1 MINFIHNSTLKS
13 KLLITYFLLV
23 AGPIILISLFF
34 TNQLTSTA
42 RQNSESQAELF
53 VSQFHESSLQRLTT
67 YYELVNVIGKSPS
80 IINMPE
86 MVFKEDYEILKY
98 YTDHIQPIVDIIES
112 RIPNVSIRTFTKKLS
127 IPFSRVTNN
136 VFDDLPV
143 YGFPAMDNLEFPGIN
158 WFTTTTLSANKKRA
172 LCAFFLLRDN
182 NYFNNPLAVI
192 SLFFDESD
200 LYSLIS
206 KEKDGNNIVFLLNDK
221 DEIITTTERN
231 LLSEKVPKT
240 ITDFLTTSDSSDR
253 TGLFAT
259 LKPKTDSTYITFNSN
274 RYILVREPLD
284 QPEINIFDWE
294 IVYLKNVNSFLSF
307 QKSVWI
313 ISSIV
318 SLISILISYLIV
330 FIIINNIT
338 TRFSSV
344 IHKIENIKSGYYKLP
359 RSPEK
364 KDEFGILEESFDTML
379 ERIDHLVNSVF
390 IGEINRNKLEV
401 EKKEAELIAL
411 RNQINPHFL
420 FNTLE
425 TVRMNLI
432 SINDQ
437 ENASIVKLIADN
449 FRISLANKKDT
460 YTLKDE
466 LRFVDNYVKIQR
478 YRFKDKITFT
488 KKIPTDLL
496 KLPIP
501 ELIIQPLIENSFY
514 HGLEKKIEN
523 GSVVLEILIENN
535 RVFIT
540 VTDDGVGMS
549 ESKKNELNNLIT
561 NTQTLQVDIRTRRM
575 ALRNIYSRLFRM
587 YESELTFAIKSE
599 SNVGTEIAISFPI
612 QIGELS

>member
-1 MINFIHNSTLKS
+1 MINFLHNSTLKS
-13 KLLITYFLLV
+13 KLLITYFFLV
-23 AGPIILISLFF
+23 ACPIILISLFF

-42 RQNSESQAELF
+42 RQNSENQAELF

-67 YYELVNVIGKSPS
+67 YYDLVNVIGKSPS
-80 IINMPE
+80 IINMTE
-86 MVFKEDYEILKY
+86 MVFGEDYDILKY

-112 RIPNVSIRTFTKKLS
+112 RVPNVSIRTFTEKLS

-136 VFDDLPV
+136 VFEDLPV
-143 YGFPAMDNLEFPGIN
+143 YGFPTMETLEFPGIN

-182 NYFNNPLAVI
+182 EYFNNPLAVI

-206 KEKDGNNIVFLLNDK
+206 KEKDANNIVFLLNDK

-231 LLSEKVPKT
+231 LLSEKAPKS
-240 ITDFLTTSDSSDR
+240 ITDFLSASESTSR
-253 TGLFAT
+253 PGLFT
-259 LKPKTDSTYITFNSN
+259 NLEPETDSIYITFNSN
-274 RYILVREPLD
+274 RYILVREPLN

-307 QKSVWI
+307 QKSVWV

-330 FIIINNIT
+330 FFIINNIT

-432 SINDQ
+432 SSNDH

-449 FRISLANKKDT
+449 FRITLTNKKGT

-488 KKIPTDLL
+488 KKVPEDLL
-496 KLPIP
+496 TLPIP
-501 ELIIQPLIENSFY
+501 ELLIQPLIENSFY
-514 HGLEKKIEN
+514 HGLEKKIEA
-523 GSVVLEILIENN
+523 GSVCLEIMKDKD

-540 VTDDGVGMS
+540 VIDDGVGMS
-549 ESKKNELNNLIT
+549 ESRKKELKNLIT
-561 NTQTLQVDIRTRRM
+561 NTQTLHVDIRTRRM
-575 ALRNIYSRLFRM
+575 ALRNIYSRLYQM
-587 YESELTFAIKSE
+587 YESDLTFSIKSE
-599 SNVGTEIAISFPI
+599 INVGTEIAISFPI
-612 QIGELS
+612 QSGELS